1 MLKPSLNTEFM
12 GIDQYTDQQI
22 VKAILS
28 RYTFITK
35 EFLYKKCYP
44 LFKAIHNKY
53 YTDCDTPIELIN
65 AIYLYIL
72 WPHKDTNVSK
82 LQGFGFRCSLTL
94 WLKIVSEHYCQQL
107 FKKRIVM
114 DDDENVGD
122 DRKDT
127 GEDSFIENTRSLD
140 MDDLRQVLSNMPNQR
155 YSQLIKLRY
164 VEEKTNEETAM
175 AMGLSMPNYYNTH
188 KRAKEQYV
196 ETLRKEG
203 LL

>member
-1 MLKPSLNTEFM
+1 M

-22 VKAILS
+22 VKAILN
-28 RYTFITK
+28 RDTYVTK
-35 EFLYKKCYP
+35 EFLYRKCYP

-53 YTDCDTPIELIN
+53 YTDCNTPVELIN
-65 AIYLYIL
+65 EIYLYIL
-72 WPHKDTNVSK
+72 WPKKDTNQSK
-82 LQGFGFRCSLTL
+82 LQNFGFRCSLTL

-107 FKKRIVM
+107 FKKRLHVNGGE
-114 DDDENVGD
+114 DVSD
-122 DRKDT
+122 DRNAIGD
-127 GEDSFIENTRSLD
+127 DSFIENTRTLD
-140 MDDLRQVLSNMPNQR
+140 MEDVNKVLSNMPNQR

-164 VEEKTNEETAM
+164 VEEKTNEETALT
-175 AMGLSMPNYYNTH
+175 MGLSMPNYYNTH

>member
-1 MLKPSLNTEFM
+1 M

-22 VKAILS
+22 VKAILN
-28 RYTFITK
+28 RDTFVTK

-53 YTDCDTPIELIN
+53 YTDCNTPIELIN
-65 AIYLYIL
+65 EIYLYIL
-72 WPHKDTNVSK
+72 WPHKETNVSK
-82 LQGFGFRCSLTL
+82 LQSFGFRCSLTL

-107 FKKRIVM
+107 FKKRLSVN
-114 DDDENVGD
+114 E
-122 DRKDT
+122 
-127 GEDSFIENTRSLD
+127 GEDLSEDRNAIVDESFIENTRTLD
-140 MDDLRQVLSNMPNQR
+140 MEDVNKVLSNMPNQR

-164 VEEKTNEETAM
+164 VEEKTNEETALT
-175 AMGLSMPNYYNTH
+175 MGLSMPNYYNTH
-188 KRAKEQYV
+188 KRAKKQYV